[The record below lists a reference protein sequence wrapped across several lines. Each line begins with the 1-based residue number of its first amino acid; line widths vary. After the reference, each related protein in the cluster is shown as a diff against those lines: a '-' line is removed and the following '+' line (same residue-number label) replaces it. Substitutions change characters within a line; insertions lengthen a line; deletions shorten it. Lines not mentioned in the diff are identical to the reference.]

1 MRQRRGSGRRI
12 RASGLFWAVL
22 IVLAGASL
30 ISGQM
35 RSGSNSSQSVSHAP
49 QPVQTSS
56 DGPTSATAPAPAPV
70 AAIFHATHRTTANV
84 LRLRASPA
92 ADGEILDTLAIGT
105 EVALVTSNGAWG
117 AVQLHDGRKGWVSLQ
132 YLQPAANEPLQL
144 LTPAAP
150 PKQAK
155 QSSPAPKAGD
165 PLRAP
170 YVGTCDCPYDRKR
183 NGARCGGSS
192 AYSRPGGRS
201 PQCYVGD

>member
-1 MRQRRGSGRRI
+1 VRQRRNSGRSI

-35 RSGSNSSQSVSHAP
+35 RSTSSSSQSVSPAP
-49 QPVQTSS
+49 RPVQTRS
-56 DGPTSATAPAPAPV
+56 DEPTSATAPA
-70 AAIFHATHRTTANV
+70 AAAAVFRATHRTVANV

-92 ADGEILDTLAIGT
+92 ADGEILDTLASGT
-105 EVALVTSNGAWG
+105 EVALLRSSGAWG
-117 AVQLHDGRKGWVSLQ
+117 AVLLRDGRQGWVSLQ
-132 YLQPAANEPLQL
+132 YLQTAGNEPLQL

-150 PKQAK
+150 TKQAK

-183 NGARCGGSS
+183 NGALCGGSS
-192 AYSRPGGRS
+192 AYSRPGGRA

>member
-12 RASGLFWAVL
+12 RTSGLFWAIL

-35 RSGSNSSQSVSHAP
+35 RSASNSTQSVSPAP
-49 QPVQTSS
+49 QPVQPRS
-56 DGPTSATAPAPAPV
+56 DGPTSATAPASVTAV
-70 AAIFHATHRTTANV
+70 FRATHRTTANV

-92 ADGEILDTLAIGT
+92 ADGEIVDTLANGT
-105 EVALVTSNGAWG
+105 EVALLRSSGTWG
-117 AVQLHDGRKGWVSLQ
+117 AVLLPDGRQGWVSLQ
-132 YLQPAANEPLQL
+132 YLQPAGNEPMQL

-150 PKQAK
+150 QKQAK
-155 QSSPAPKAGD
+155 QSYPAPKVGD

-192 AYSRPGGRS
+192 AYSRPGGRA